1 MLRAARSAVFCAIA
15 LLLPVAPLLAD
26 TLQMVDEPGATEA
39 RPARGMT
46 MNRVESRFG
55 SPERRLAAIGDPPIT
70 RWEYSGFIVYFEYD
84 KVLHAVATR

>member
-1 MLRAARSAVFCAIA
+1 
-15 LLLPVAPLLAD
+15 
-26 TLQMVDEPGATEA
+26 
-39 RPARGMT
+39 MT